1 MRRMSHE
8 RMKRMSL
15 KEKIQARKEKKE
27 EKKAEKKPSD
37 SITQKNIEESREE
50 ILAKGKKFKYPFQ
63 YAKHRLMFNTILI
76 GLVAIAA
83 FTFVGWYQLYKAQ
96 STSEVVYRFTKVF
109 GLSVAEI
116 DNIKVRFS
124 DYLMLY
130 RSSIT
135 SVERQQGAF
144 DNSEESK
151 QQKEFY
157 KRQALNLAE
166 DYSFAMAKLDEAGD
180 AVTEAEIDEVIENH
194 KLIDG
199 EKRSNEAFEG
209 IVRDN
214 FGLSMKD
221 YRRLIMLTLA
231 KKKASIKFDEDAKK
245 TIEEIKAVLATNSD
259 FEKVAQ
265 QFGENSAVGYE
276 IIEDVEATN
285 LDSGRAE
292 KAASLEKVGD
302 VSDYFVSR
310 GGDGYYIV
318 KLLAKDENKVSYASI
333 SVRFNWVDNE
343 MAKLRKDGHVKEKID
358 LNTDKAGEENN
369 SGEAVEGDTSGN

>member
-1 MRRMSHE
+1 MSHE

-37 SITQKNIEESREE
+37 AITQKNIEESREE

-76 GLVAIAA
+76 GLVAIVA
-83 FTFVGWYQLYKAQ
+83 FVFVGWYQLYKAQ

-166 DYSFAMAKLDEAGD
+166 DYSFAMAKL
-180 AVTEAEIDEVIENH
+180 TEANDPVTDEEIDEVIENH

-209 IVRDN
+209 IVHDN

-231 KKKASIKFDEDAKK
+231 KKKASIKFDEEAKK
-245 TIEEIKAVLATNSD
+245 TVEEIKAILATDSN
-259 FEKVAQ
+259 FENAAK
-265 QFGENSAVGYE
+265 QFEGNDAVGFE
-276 IIEDVEATN
+276 IIENVESTN
-285 LDSGRAE
+285 LDNGRAE
-292 KAASLEKVGD
+292 IAASLEKVGD
-302 VSDYFVSR
+302 MSDFFVSR
-310 GGDGYYIV
+310 SGDGYYIV
-318 KLLAKDENKVSYASI
+318 KLMAKDENKVSYASI

-343 MAKLRKDGHVKEKID
+343 MAKLRKDGNVKEKID
-358 LNTDKAGEENN
+358 LNIDKAEEEND
-369 SGEAVEGDTSGN
+369 GGAEEAPAEND

>member
-1 MRRMSHE
+1 
-8 RMKRMSL
+8 
-15 KEKIQARKEKKE
+15 
-27 EKKAEKKPSD
+27 
-37 SITQKNIEESREE
+37 
-50 ILAKGKKFKYPFQ
+50 
-63 YAKHRLMFNTILI
+63 
-76 GLVAIAA
+76 
-83 FTFVGWYQLYKAQ
+83 
-96 STSEVVYRFTKVF
+96 
-109 GLSVAEI
+109 
-116 DNIKVRFS
+116 
-124 DYLMLY
+124 MLY

-166 DYSFAMAKLDEAGD
+166 DYSFAMAKLEEAGD

-310 GGDGYYIV
+310 SGDGYYIV

-343 MAKLRKDGHVKEKID
+343 MEKLRKDGHVKEKID
-358 LNTDKAGEENN
+358 LNTDKAGEEDN

>member
-231 KKKASIKFDEDAKK
+231 KKKASIKFDEEAKK

>member
-1 MRRMSHE
+1 MRHMSHE

-37 SITQKNIEESREE
+37 AITQKNIEESREE

-83 FTFVGWYQLYKAQ
+83 FVFVGWYQLYKAQ

-166 DYSFAMAKLDEAGD
+166 DYSFAMAKL
-180 AVTEAEIDEVIENH
+180 TEANDPVTNEEIDEVIENH

-209 IVRDN
+209 IVHDN

-231 KKKASIKFDEDAKK
+231 KKKASIKFDEEAKK
-245 TIEEIKAVLATNSD
+245 TVEEIKAILATDSN
-259 FEKVAQ
+259 FENAAK
-265 QFGENSAVGYE
+265 QFEGNDAVGFE
-276 IIEDVEATN
+276 IIENVESTN
-285 LDSGRAE
+285 LDNGRAE
-292 KAASLEKVGD
+292 IAASLEKVGD
-302 VSDYFVSR
+302 MSDFFVSR
-310 GGDGYYIV
+310 SGDGYYIV
-318 KLLAKDENKVSYASI
+318 KLMAKDENKVSYASI

-358 LNTDKAGEENN
+358 LNIDKAEEEND
-369 SGEAVEGDTSGN
+369 GGAEEAPAENN